1 MSFDFANASAT
12 FQVYINNA
20 LRDLLNVCCVVYLDD
35 ILIYSSFKEQHEID
49 VLTVLECL
57 RQTQLF
63 IKLSKC
69 EFETIKIFFLSYVI
83 ELESVKMKLD
93 RIKIIEE

>member
-1 MSFDFANASAT
+1 MSFDLANASAT

-20 LRDLLNVCCVVYLDD
+20 LRDLLNVCCVVYLDN
-35 ILIYSSFKEQHEID
+35 ILIYSSFKEQNKID

-57 RQTQLF
+57 QQTKLF
-63 IKLSKC
+63 IKFSKC
-69 EFETIKIFFLSYVI
+69 EFEIIKVIFLSYVTK
-83 ELESVKMKLD
+83 LENVKIKLD